1 MSTAE
6 YEDIIN
12 LPHHQSKKH
21 PKMSM
26 HDRAAQFMPF
36 AALTGYED
44 EIEEAGRLTD
54 SKADLDESVQ
64 QMISDTL
71 NRILLKIREC
81 PEVRGFCFV
90 PDERKEGGAVS
101 AFSGRAVKVDADR
114 QILVLQDGQKLPF
127 SDLIELE
134 LK

>member
-1 MSTAE
+1 MTP
-6 YEDIIN
+6 
-12 LPHHQSKKH
+12 LGH
-21 PKMSM
+21 
-26 HDRAAQFMPF
+26 
-36 AALTGYED
+36 
-44 EIEEAGRLTD
+44 
-54 SKADLDESVQ
+54 
-64 QMISDTL
+64 ISDTL

>member
-1 MSTAE
+1 MKTDG
-6 YEDIIN
+6 YEDMID

-21 PKMSM
+21 PKMPI

-44 EIEEAGRLTD
+44 EIAEAGRLTD
-54 SKADLDESVQ
+54 SKAELDESVQ
-64 QMISDTL
+64 QVISDTL
-71 NRILLKIREC
+71 SRILIKIRER

-101 AFSGRAVKVDADR
+101 AFSGKAVKVDTDR
-114 QILVLQDGQKLPF
+114 QLLILQDSTQLPF
-127 SDLIELE
+127 SELIELE
-134 LK
+134 LL

>member
-1 MSTAE
+1 MNG
-6 YEDIIN
+6 YEDIIE
-12 LPHHQSKKH
+12 LPHHQSMKH
-21 PKMSM
+21 PHMSV

-44 EIEEAGRLTD
+44 EIAEAGRLTD

-64 QMISDTL
+64 QVISDTL
-71 NRILLKIREC
+71 SRILLKIREH

-101 AFSGRAVKVDADR
+101 SFSGKAVKVDADR
-114 QILVLQDGQKLPF
+114 QLLVLQDGQRLPF
-127 SDLIELE
+127 SELIELE
-134 LK
+134 LL

>member
-1 MSTAE
+1 MSA
-6 YEDIIN
+6 YEDIIG
-12 LPHHQSKKH
+12 LAHHQSLKH
-21 PKMSM
+21 PHMSM

-44 EIEEAGRLTD
+44 EIAEAGRLTD
-54 SKADLDESVQ
+54 SRAELDESVL

-71 NRILLKIREC
+71 SRIRLKIGER

-101 AFSGRAVKVDADR
+101 AFSGKAVKVDTDL